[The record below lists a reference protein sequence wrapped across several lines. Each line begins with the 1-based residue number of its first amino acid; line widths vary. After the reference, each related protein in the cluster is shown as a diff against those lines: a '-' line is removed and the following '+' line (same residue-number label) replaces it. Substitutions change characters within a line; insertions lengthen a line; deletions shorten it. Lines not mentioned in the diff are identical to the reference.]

1 MTTVQTGRVATVLQ
15 LSDTHLR
22 ADASERVHER
32 DPDARLATVLAAW
45 VATGERADAVLLTG
59 DLADDGTA
67 APLERIAAAVAPL
80 DCPVLAIPG
89 NHDGPEAVAALWGA
103 SDVLPVDGW
112 HIVGVDTTIPGEVH
126 GAVEVAAVTAALDG
140 LDDRPVLLV
149 LHHPPLS
156 RSTGPMF
163 RLEGAPELLES
174 LAARPK
180 VRAVVAGHLHDA
192 VVLSAPSGLPV
203 LGAPSTLMGITHMGD
218 DMEIDPAAPIGARV
232 LHLEADGSFTTEI
245 LEA

>member
-1 MTTVQTGRVATVLQ
+1 MATVLQ

-22 ADASERVHER
+22 ADASERVYER
-32 DPDARLATVLAAW
+32 DPDGRLATVLAAW
-45 VATGERADAVLLTG
+45 VASGERADAVLLTG
-59 DLADDGTA
+59 DLADDGSA
-67 APLERIAAAVAPL
+67 PPLERIAAAVAPL

-89 NHDGPEAVAALWGA
+89 NHDSPAAVATLWGA
-103 SDVLPVDGW
+103 SDVLAVEGW
-112 HIVGVDTTIPGEVH
+112 HVVGVDTTIPGEVH
-126 GAVEVAAVTAALDG
+126 GAVDVAAVTATLDA
-140 LDDRPVLLV
+140 LDDRPVLLA

-163 RLEGAPELLES
+163 RLVGASALLDA

-192 VVLSAPSGLPV
+192 VTITATSGLPV
-203 LGAPSTLMGITHMGD
+203 LGAPSTLMGITHTGD

-232 LHLEADGSFTTEI
+232 LHLEADGTFTTEI

>member
-1 MTTVQTGRVATVLQ
+1 VATVLQ

-22 ADASERVHER
+22 ADASEPVYER
-32 DPDARLATVLAAW
+32 DPDDRLAMVLAAW

-59 DLADDGTA
+59 DLADDGSA

-89 NHDGPEAVAALWGA
+89 NHDSPAAVAAIWGDA
-103 SDVLPVDGW
+103 STARVGAW
-112 HIVGVDTTIPGEVH
+112 HVVGVDTTIPGEVH
-126 GAVEVAAVTAALDG
+126 GQVDVPAVAATLDG
-140 LDDRPVLLV
+140 LDDRPVLLA

-163 RLEGAPELLES
+163 RLDGAAELLDS

-192 VVLSAPSGLPV
+192 VVLSTPSGLPV
-203 LGAPSTLMGITHMGD
+203 LGAPSTLMGITHLGD
-218 DMEIDPAAPIGARV
+218 DMAIDPAAPIGARV
-232 LHLEADGSFTTEI
+232 LRLEADGTFTTEL

>member
-1 MTTVQTGRVATVLQ
+1 VATVLQ

-22 ADASERVHER
+22 ADASARVYER

-59 DLADDGTA
+59 DLADDGSA
-67 APLERIAAAVAPL
+67 APLERIAAAVASL

-89 NHDGPEAVAALWGA
+89 NHDSPEAVAALWGT
-103 SDVLPVDGW
+103 SDVLTVDGW
-112 HIVGVDTTIPGEVH
+112 HVVGVDTTIPGEVH
-126 GAVEVAAVTAALDG
+126 GAVDVPAVAAALDA
-140 LDDRPVLLV
+140 LDDRPVLLA

-163 RLEGAPELLES
+163 RLEGAPALLDA

-192 VVLSAPSGLPV
+192 IVLTSTSGLPV
-203 LGAPSTLMGITHMGD
+203 LGAPSTLMGITHTGE
-218 DMEIDPAAPIGARV
+218 DMEIDPVAPIGARV
-232 LHLEADGSFTTEI
+232 LRLDANGTFTTEI